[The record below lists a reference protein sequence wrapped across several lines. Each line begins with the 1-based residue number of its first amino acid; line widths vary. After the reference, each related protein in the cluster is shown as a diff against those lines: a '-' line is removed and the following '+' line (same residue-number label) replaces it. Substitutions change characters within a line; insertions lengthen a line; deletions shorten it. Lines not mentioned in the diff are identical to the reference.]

1 MSRLGINTG
10 SNPNDGQGDPLRV
23 AMGKINSN
31 FLEIYN
37 TLGNGFDVVSYA
49 STAGISTLAEDLT
62 GNPKINVSGILNTGI
77 TTTEHLEV
85 RNITSTGVITATQ
98 FVGDGSQLENVIA
111 TNSGVE
117 VLDENVRK
125 GVAKELNFGEGLFCS
140 GPDGVGRVTI
150 AVTTSIVSGGG
161 TGGSPLEIRNQNA
174 ILGEYSKLNFGS
186 NLLAYVNPITGVVT
200 VTTAPGLNVSGIST
214 FGNVVVGGASTS
226 LVVNGNARITGI
238 LTIGTSSL
246 TLDGVNNQI
255 KIGTGVTI
263 GESGSAS
270 FTQGVNVSGA
280 ITATSFV
287 GDGSGLTGV
296 NVSVASYASNAGV
309 STYAVT
315 SGVSTYSS
323 YSVTSG
329 IASALTLTAD
339 INTSGVIT
347 ASSFS
352 GSGANLTGVIKS
364 LVGYATTGYVD
375 NKVVGFITSGA
386 LTGYATQ
393 GYVTNS
399 LVGYATTGYVTSAVS
414 SITLDNLTDVNVGA
428 PSTGQVL
435 KWSGSAWVSSSD
447 LTGVGGVGIAL
458 SDLSVTI
465 NPAGINSLT
474 YNNTTGVFQFTP
486 TSLVGYATQG
496 YVDNA
501 VVGFITS
508 GGSVNYASIAGV
520 ATYATSSGISTT
532 SQGLTGTPN
541 ISVNQVGIASY
552 LSVSGITSFYNDVHI
567 ESNKNL
573 IIGDND
579 ELQLFHSG
587 VDSYIDNSSSGN
599 LIIRDSGTGIQIRR
613 SGGGPGAG
621 LMAAFNN
628 DAGVQLFYN
637 SVLKLQTFQDGVA
650 INDSI
655 GIGTTAGNPPY
666 RLTVSGI
673 GATITSGL
681 ENAIADLTSSV
692 DGYGQVNIRNS
703 RSAPSASGDL
713 VITADAGTDTS
724 NYIDLGI
731 NNTGFSTSSWTINGV
746 LDGYLYTS
754 DSNLSIGVA
763 AAGKYLSLFAGGT
776 LAENEKVRVTE
787 TGVGIGS
794 TQPTSVLSVGGDI
807 RVSGVITATAFYG
820 SLTGTSTTATNLA
833 NAANIITGTISSAR
847 LSGTYGINV
856 NYSSTSGYSTS
867 SGVSTTSG
875 YATSSGISTTSQGL
889 TGTPNINVG
898 VITATSIIRSGGTSS
913 QFLKANGSIDSN
925 TYLTTTG
932 SGSGLSNVVN
942 AIIAG
947 TGITI
952 SNSTGQVTINATGG
966 GGSSNITV
974 QDEGTTVGT
983 ATTILNFV
991 GSGVAASYSSGIAT
1005 ITVTASG
1012 SGIGTQWVTVAS
1024 GIYTGVNVGVGTTVA
1039 SSTLTVEG
1047 TGRFSGVVTASR
1059 FDSVTTGT
1067 PIIESTDTISINSPK
1082 VAISTDL
1089 NVGGTV
1095 SIGATITGSKLSV
1108 NGGDLRV
1115 GVNTSYGLVLTSPN
1129 GTKYRLV
1136 VDNSGNLSTVL
1147 VP

>member
-1 MSRLGINTG
+1 MSRLGIQTG
-10 SNPNDGQGDPLRV
+10 SNPNDGQGDPLRI

-31 FLEIYN
+31 FTEIYN
-37 TLGNGFDVVSYA
+37 TIGDGNNLISYA
-49 STAGISTLAEDLT
+49 STAGISTLARNLT
-62 GNPKINVSGILNTGI
+62 GSPRINVSGILNTGI

-85 RNITSTGVITATQ
+85 RNITSTGVITATR

-161 TGGSPLEIRNQNA
+161 TGGTPLEIRNQNS
-174 ILGEYSKLNFGS
+174 ILGEFSKLNFGP
-186 NLLAYVNPITGVVT
+186 NLLAYVNSVTGVVT
-200 VTTAPGLNVSGIST
+200 VTTAPGLNVSGVST
-214 FGNVVVGGASTS
+214 FGNVVVGGASTT

-246 TLDGVNNQI
+246 TFDGSNNQI
-255 KIGTGVTI
+255 KIGTGITI

-270 FTQGVNVSGA
+270 FTQGVNVSGT

-287 GDGSGLTGV
+287 GNGSGLTGV
-296 NVSVASYASNAGV
+296 TVSVASYASTAGI

-323 YSVTSG
+323 YSVSSG
-329 IASALTLTAD
+329 IASALTSTANV
-339 INTSGVIT
+339 NTSGVIT

-375 NKVVGFITSGA
+375 NKIVGFITAGA

-399 LVGYATTGYVTSAVS
+399 LVGYVTTGYVTSAVS

-447 LTGVGGVGIAL
+447 LTGVGGVGIGL

-474 YNNTTGVFQFTP
+474 YNNATGVFQFTP

-496 YVDNA
+496 YVNNA
-501 VVGFITS
+501 IVGFITS

-552 LSVSGITSFYNDVHI
+552 LSVSGVTSFYNDVHF
-567 ESNKNL
+567 EYDRAVL
-573 IIGDND
+573 IGNNN
-579 ELQLFHSG
+579 ELQLYHNATN
-587 VDSYIDNSSSGN
+587 SYIDNSSGNN
-599 LIIRDSGTGIQIRR
+599 LIIRTHGGSIQLDKE
-613 SGGGPGAG
+613 GGE
-621 LMAAFNN
+621 LMGVFNT
-628 DAGVQLFYN
+628 DGSVELYYDN
-637 SVLKLQTFQDGVA
+637 SKKFE
-650 INDSI
+650 
-655 GIGTTAGNPPY
+655 TT
-666 RLTVSGI
+666 SI
-673 GATITSGL
+673 GATVYGTFV
-681 ENAIADLTSSV
+681 SS
-692 DGYGQVNIRNS
+692 QLNI
-703 RSAPSASGDL
+703 
-713 VITADAGTDTS
+713 
-724 NYIDLGI
+724 
-731 NNTGFSTSSWTINGV
+731 
-746 LDGYLYTS
+746 
-754 DSNLSIGVA
+754 
-763 AAGKYLSLFAGGT
+763 
-776 LAENEKVRVTE
+776 
-787 TGVGIGS
+787 
-794 TQPTSVLSVGGDI
+794 
-807 RVSGVITATAFYG
+807 
-820 SLTGTSTTATNLA
+820 
-833 NAANIITGTISSAR
+833 
-847 LSGTYGINV
+847 
-856 NYSSTSGYSTS
+856 
-867 SGVSTTSG
+867 SGVSTLSSAIIGAGVTIQQTGIRASGIVTANSFRPSSGYYQSANGTNGFYVFDTSG
-875 YATSSGISTTSQGL
+875 DVSFQGKIVTNYIRSNTNLNPTITVSDLDLLFARNVTISGITTSTGGFVGNLTGTATTATSAGYANTAGIATYSTSSGISTYSSTAGISTVSQGL

-898 VITATSIIRSGGTSS
+898 VITATSIVRSGGTSS
-913 QFLKANGSIDSN
+913 QFLKANGSVDSN

-932 SGSGLSNVVN
+932 SGSALTGIVTSIV
-942 AIIAG
+942 AG
-947 TGITI
+947 TGVTI
-952 SNSTGQVTINATGG
+952 SSSTGQVTINATGG
-966 GGSSNITV
+966 GTSNITV
-974 QDEGTTVGT
+974 QDEGTNVGT
-983 ATTILNFV
+983 AATILNFV
-991 GSGVAASYSSGIAT
+991 GSGVTASYSSGIAT
-1005 ITVTASG
+1005 ITVTAVG
-1012 SGIGTQWVTVAS
+1012 GGIGTQWVTVSS

-1067 PIIESTDTISINSPK
+1067 PIIESSDTISINSPK

-1115 GVNTSYGLVLTSPN
+1115 GVNTSYGLILTSPN